1 MASKLK
7 VELLKQ
13 KRLIFLSKGLVGA
26 SNYDKKRLHNW
37 EMIERGKE
45 RFQLTK
51 TERMDIDP
59 QRDRQKTRKF
69 HQLFMNKPYSFNA
82 KRRQT

>member
-1 MASKLK
+1 
-7 VELLKQ
+7 
-13 KRLIFLSKGLVGA
+13 
-26 SNYDKKRLHNW
+26 
-37 EMIERGKE
+37 MIERAKE

-51 TERMDIDP
+51 TERMEIDP
-59 QRDRQKTRKF
+59 QRDGQKKNRKF